1 MKTYKKIII
10 SSLVIISI
18 IVAFIF
24 VFGFFYDTHNKS
36 RYSKTVNAV
45 SQKYEINENVIFAII
60 KTESNFAPNAKSRKN
75 ALGIMQIK
83 KETFEFV
90 CDNFKLDFSVNDIF
104 DANKNIEVG
113 VCYLKY
119 LIDKFKILDVAI
131 CAYNAGEGN
140 VSKWLLD
147 KRYSN
152 DGKTLKDIPYK
163 ETRDYLSKIKFYT
176 KVFEKL

>member
-1 MKTYKKIII
+1 MKVYKKIII
-10 SSLVIISI
+10 FSLVIISI
-18 IVAFIF
+18 IAVFIAIF
-24 VFGFFYDTHNKS
+24 EYFYDTHNKS
-36 RYSKTVNAV
+36 RYYDTVCLM
-45 SQKYEINENVIFAII
+45 SEKYEISENVIFAII
-60 KTESNFAPNAKSRKN
+60 KTESNFDFKAKSRKN

-90 CDNFKLDFSVNDIF
+90 CNNFELGYSANDIF
-104 DANKNIEVG
+104 DADKNIQVG

-119 LIDKFKILDVAI
+119 LIDKFKVLDVAI

-147 KRYSN
+147 KRYSSDQIN
-152 DGKTLKDIPYK
+152 LIEIPFK
-163 ETRDYLSKIKFYT
+163 ETREYLSKIKFYT